1 MPENKA
7 NIIAEIP
14 WDDGSGD
21 KLYVSYDNNEKSQ
34 VINITSDYYTGSDPR
49 DLIVIIQTNTPNVEP
64 TSQVKFSLLVTQT
77 IDNTRVVATFDNK
90 KSLYSN
96 TSSQYVK
103 QS

>member
-1 MPENKA
+1 MGIGILIKILGIPINKGTP
-7 NIIAEIP
+7 NK
-14 WDDGSGD
+14 DS
-21 KLYVSYDNNEKSQ
+21 NNEKSQ
-34 VINITSDYYTGSDPR
+34 VISITSDYNTGSNPR
-49 DLIVIIQTNTPNVEP
+49 DLVVTIQTNTPNVEP

-90 KSLYSN
+90 KFLYSN

>member
-1 MPENKA
+1 MPESKT

-14 WDDGSGD
+14 WNDGSGD

-34 VINITSDYYTGSDPR
+34 VINITSDYNTGSNPR
-49 DLIVIIQTNTPNVEP
+49 DLIVTIQTNTPNVEP

-77 IDNTRVVATFDNK
+77 IDNTRVVATFDNQ

-96 TSSQYVK
+96 ISSQYVK

>member
-1 MPENKA
+1 MPESKA

-14 WDDGSGD
+14 WNDGSGD
-21 KLYVSYDNNEKSQ
+21 KLYVSYNNEKSQ

-49 DLIVIIQTNTPNVEP
+49 DLIVTIQTNTPNVEP

-90 KSLYSN
+90 KSLYLN

>member
-14 WDDGSGD
+14 WNDGSGD

-34 VINITSDYYTGSDPR
+34 VISITSDYNTGSNPR
-49 DLIVIIQTNTPNVEP
+49 DLVVTIQTNTPNVEP

-77 IDNTRVVATFDNK
+77 INNTRVVATFDSNVSIYDDNK
-90 KSLYSN
+90 ASYKY
-96 TSSQYVK
+96 
-103 QS
+103 

>member
-1 MPENKA
+1 MFYILNM
-7 NIIAEIP
+7 NQYHL
-14 WDDGSGD
+14 WY
-21 KLYVSYDNNEKSQ
+21 YVLQQKKKSQ
-34 VINITSDYYTGSDPR
+34 
-49 DLIVIIQTNTPNVEP
+49 DLVVTIQTNTPNVEP

>member
-1 MPENKA
+1 MPKSKT

-14 WDDGSGD
+14 WNDGSGD

-49 DLIVIIQTNTPNVEP
+49 DLIITIQTNSPNIDP
-64 TSQVKFSLLVTQT
+64 DLQVKFSLLVTQQV
-77 IDNTRVVATFDNK
+77 DNTRVVATFDNK